1 MSTNISGDVGHRPR
15 KTSTLNV
22 DTFLP
27 VPKETKTDG
36 DGILHMSEVRDIP
49 VPSVVFVFNKVHDAQ
64 ISRREHANKLQAQ
77 AEAAE
82 QIDTPQKSKLRKNI
96 SDRRRNSYLEYYGT
110 QPTKHK
116 VEIENADEPFPPGRV
131 LGEFLV
137 NKQHSFSEKQ
147 IPDHS
152 NFISEEL
159 SEQVIPEPIFFGV
172 DEIENH
178 GPEQTGDPLVHA
190 ATPISLLSK
199 KAHNRKPK
207 IKSRCFR
214 SVSSPS
220 QYCSGCLTGELLA
233 ELPSQLIAHTR
244 AIDKFLDNF
253 VWCSGVKY

>member
-64 ISRREHANKLQAQ
+64 ISRCEHASKLQAQ
-77 AEAAE
+77 AK
-82 QIDTPQKSKLRKNI
+82 QINTPQKSKLRKNI

-159 SEQVIPEPIFFGV
+159 SEQVIPKPIFFGV

-178 GPEQTGDPLVHA
+178 GPEQNRDPLGHA

-199 KAHNRKPK
+199 KAHNCQPRLNQD
-207 IKSRCFR
+207 
-214 SVSSPS
+214 VSD
-220 QYCSGCLTGELLA
+220 L
-233 ELPSQLIAHTR
+233 
-244 AIDKFLDNF
+244 
-253 VWCSGVKY
+253 